1 MKKAKKNI
9 LTSVLVM
16 VVLLATGLVALHFYA
31 KKAIAAF
38 IAQDTPPNISVT
50 YADLE
55 LSLIK
60 GTVKFHE
67 VSAGF
72 SLPDSLLPH
81 TTLQMRELVITGFS
95 YWQYAVNKSIEVKA
109 VLVHNPQV
117 LYYSDKA
124 STPQDTV
131 VEKDIALPMPIRI
144 RTIDIKNGTLTMLD
158 KATKDTLVQAQQINF
173 AVHESKTDS
182 ILIREKIPFAYSH
195 YSFSAQ
201 ELFTD
206 LGPYESMRV
215 DTLTIKDKVLHLQGI
230 GLQSKYDKRELSRNL
245 KTERDHTVLDIKEIL
260 IRDIDFGF
268 RGKRFFLSAD
278 TGLIDGPHLEI
289 YRDKLLP
296 DDPKIKRL
304 YSRMIRELPIDL
316 DLKEMRIANGHIGYE
331 ELVHSDAPA
340 GRLTFDAISATML
353 NISNTYAPGGE
364 TLINAKAT
372 FMESAPIALDWS
384 FDTTQENDIF
394 LAKGTFKDLNLSRV
408 NSFLESNLRSRAKGH
423 ANEIYFTISGNAIHS
438 TGDLKMNY
446 ENFEFIILKKD
457 RLAINKLLTTI
468 GGIFMNDGSK
478 TDTQGYRNGKMAV
491 ERDPTKSFFNYLWLN
506 VREGVINTITGS
518 KKKAT
523 DKRSET

>member
-1 MKKAKKNI
+1 
-9 LTSVLVM
+9 
-16 VVLLATGLVALHFYA
+16 
-31 KKAIAAF
+31 
-38 IAQDTPPNISVT
+38 
-50 YADLE
+50 
-55 LSLIK
+55 
-60 GTVKFHE
+60 
-67 VSAGF
+67 
-72 SLPDSLLPH
+72 
-81 TTLQMRELVITGFS
+81 
-95 YWQYAVNKSIEVKA
+95 
-109 VLVHNPQV
+109 
-117 LYYSDKA
+117 
-124 STPQDTV
+124 
-131 VEKDIALPMPIRI
+131 
-144 RTIDIKNGTLTMLD
+144 
-158 KATKDTLVQAQQINF
+158 
-173 AVHESKTDS
+173 
-182 ILIREKIPFAYSH
+182 
-195 YSFSAQ
+195 
-201 ELFTD
+201 
-206 LGPYESMRV
+206 
-215 DTLTIKDKVLHLQGI
+215 
-230 GLQSKYDKRELSRNL
+230 
-245 KTERDHTVLDIKEIL
+245 
-260 IRDIDFGF
+260 
-268 RGKRFFLSAD
+268 
-278 TGLIDGPHLEI
+278 
-289 YRDKLLP
+289 
-296 DDPKIKRL
+296 
-304 YSRMIRELPIDL
+304 MIRELPIDL

-364 TLINAKAT
+364 TVINAKAT